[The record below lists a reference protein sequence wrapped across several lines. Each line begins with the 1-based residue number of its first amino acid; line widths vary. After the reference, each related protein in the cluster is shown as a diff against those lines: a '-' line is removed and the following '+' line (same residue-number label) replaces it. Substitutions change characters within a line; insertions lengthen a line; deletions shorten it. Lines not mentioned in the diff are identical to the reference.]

1 MRFKSNTVSLGD
13 ENPSWTA
20 KRVAKFFSE
29 DKPALDKVDLSS
41 FADQVTLQVGF
52 FGTFRNAALGAGLG
66 T

>member
-1 MRFKSNTVSLGD
+1 VRFVSDIVSLGD

-29 DKPALDKVDLSS
+29 DKPALAKVDLSS
-41 FADQVTLQVGF
+41 FADQVTIQVGF
-52 FGTFRNAALGAGLG
+52 FGTFRNAALGADLG

>member
-1 MRFKSNTVSLGD
+1 MSFISNTLSLGD

-29 DKPALDKVDLSS
+29 DKPALEKIDLSP
-41 FADQVTLQVGF
+41 FADKVTLQVGF

-66 T
+66 R

>member
-1 MRFKSNTVSLGD
+1 MVSPGD

-20 KRVAKFFSE
+20 KRVANFFAE
-29 DKPALDKVDLSS
+29 DKPALKNVDLSS